1 MTWAGPQSRLF
12 PLVYKIVLIF
22 KKSISVYYIYGFSYK
37 STATIFVFKYL
48 QYFIFIIFSETLR
61 KCEKSSGKIKNLIIL
76 ETLSQLFRY
85 FEYQDLSIILEDRD
99 SGERMQ
105 QFWKRRRIK
114 EEYREYYKSFDI
126 TILLFALQCH

>member
-1 MTWAGPQSRLF
+1 MN
-12 PLVYKIVLIF
+12 
-22 KKSISVYYIYGFSYK
+22 
-37 STATIFVFKYL
+37 ATIFVFKYL

>member
-1 MTWAGPQSRLF
+1 MH
-12 PLVYKIVLIF
+12 
-22 KKSISVYYIYGFSYK
+22 
-37 STATIFVFKYL
+37 ATIFVFKYS

-61 KCEKSSGKIKNLIIL
+61 KCEKSSGKIKNLIIP

-114 EEYREYYKSFDI
+114 EEYSEYYKSFDI
-126 TILLFALQCH
+126 TILFITFSTINVR